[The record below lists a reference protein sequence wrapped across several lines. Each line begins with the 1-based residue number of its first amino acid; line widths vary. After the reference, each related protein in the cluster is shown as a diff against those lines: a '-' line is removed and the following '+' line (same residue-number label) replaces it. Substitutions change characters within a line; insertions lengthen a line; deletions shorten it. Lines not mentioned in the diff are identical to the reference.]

1 MQEQQMENVTYD
13 ELKIGQSAMVTRILT
28 ERDIELFA
36 IMSGD
41 VNPAHLDAAYARD
54 STFGGVIG
62 HGMWTGA
69 LISSVLGTTLPGPGT
84 IYLSQNLDF
93 KKPVRP
99 GETVRVSVTV
109 KEKHD
114 HKHVVIFDCLC
125 KNGLG
130 ETVAA
135 GTAVVIAPTSK
146 IRLSRPDL
154 PEVRVHN
161 HDRYRQLVDSCEAL
175 APVRTAVVHPV
186 TAIALQAAHEAAQEK
201 LIEPV
206 LIGPQARIRQ
216 AALDAGIDIGA
227 YQLIDAEHSHAA
239 AARAVQ
245 MAARGEVAA
254 LMKGSLPT
262 DELLGAVLPS
272 AGSLRTERRISHAY
286 VMDVPTY
293 HKLLFITDAAIN
305 VAPTL
310 DDKADICRN
319 VIDLWRVIVDPA
331 ARPKLAIL
339 AATEKVK
346 SAIQATVDAACLCK
360 MADRHQIDHAL
371 LDGPLALDLAISQ
384 QAVLDKGLTSEVA
397 GDADILLAPDIHS
410 GNMIAK
416 QLTFLG
422 GADAAG
428 IVLGARVPIILTSRA
443 DSLRT
448 RMMSCALAVRMADA
462 RRTGAVK

>member
-1 MQEQQMENVTYD
+1 MQAPQMENVTFN
-13 ELKIGQSAMVTRILT
+13 ELKIGQSASLARTLS
-28 ERDIELFA
+28 ERDIALFA
-36 IMSGD
+36 VMSGD
-41 VNPAHLDAAYARD
+41 VNPAHLDAEYARD
-54 STFGGVIG
+54 SAFGGVIG

-69 LISSVLGTTLPGPGT
+69 LISSLLGTTLPGPGT
-84 IYLSQNLDF
+84 IYLNQNLDF

-99 GETVRVSVTV
+99 GDTVRVSVTV
-109 KEKHD
+109 KEKRE

-125 KNGLG
+125 SDALG

-135 GTAVVIAPTSK
+135 GTAVVIAPTAK

-154 PEVRVHN
+154 PEVHLRN
-161 HDRYRQLVDSCEAL
+161 HDRYRHLVDSCEAL
-175 APVRTAVVHPV
+175 EPVRTAVVHPV
-186 TAIALQAAHEAAQEK
+186 TAIALQAAHEAAQER

-206 LIGPQARIRQ
+206 LIGPEARIRQ
-216 AALDAGIDIGA
+216 AAEEAGIDIRA
-227 YQLIDAEHSHAA
+227 YRIIDVEHSHAA

-245 MAARGEVAA
+245 MAASGEVGT
-254 LMKGSLPT
+254 LMKGSLAT
-262 DELLGAVLPS
+262 DELLSAVLPS
-272 AGSLRTERRISHAY
+272 AAGLRTERRISHAY

-293 HKLLFITDAAIN
+293 HKLLVITDAAIN

-310 DDKADICRN
+310 DEKADICRN
-319 VIDLWRVIVDPA
+319 AIDLWRVIVDQA
-331 ARPKLAIL
+331 AEPKLAIL
-339 AATEKVK
+339 AATEKLK
-346 SAIQATVDAACLCK
+346 SNIQATVDAACLCK
-360 MADRHQIDHAL
+360 MADRHQIAGAR

-384 QAVLDKGLTSEVA
+384 QAVQDKGLTSDVA

-428 IVLGARVPIILTSRA
+428 IVLGARVPLILTSRA

-448 RMMSCALAVRMADA
+448 RLMSCALAVRMADA
-462 RRTGAVK
+462 RRKGEIK